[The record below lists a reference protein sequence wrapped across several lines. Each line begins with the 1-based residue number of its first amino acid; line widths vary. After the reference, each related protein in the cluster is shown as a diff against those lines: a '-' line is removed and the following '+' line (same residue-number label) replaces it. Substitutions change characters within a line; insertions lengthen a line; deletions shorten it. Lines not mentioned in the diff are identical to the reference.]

1 MKAEAIRPS
10 PATAT
15 AGPPSNTLAV
25 AGSLLALYIIWGSTY
40 LAIHFALE
48 GFSPFFM
55 AGLRFLLAGV
65 PMYAF
70 LRLRGTPNP
79 NRAQW
84 RGAAIAGTLLLVGG
98 NGGVV
103 FAEQWVA
110 SGLAALGV
118 ATMPLWAALFAGL
131 WGQWPN
137 RREWIGI
144 GLGLVGVGLLNLNS
158 DLHGNMWGTIFL
170 LGAPM
175 CWALGSVWSRRLP
188 LPPGAMA
195 SAAQMLIGGAVLL
208 LIAGL
213 TGEHLPATLPGLRP
227 LGALIYLAVFGSI
240 VAFSA
245 YGYLLRHVRPTVATS
260 YAYANPVVAVALGA
274 ALAGEPITPL
284 TLGAMAVILAA
295 VALVTLKPQ
304 NAKQAP

>member
-1 MKAEAIRPS
+1 MKAEAVGAI
-10 PATAT
+10 PATAE
-15 AGPPSNTLAV
+15 AGPRSNTLAV
-25 AGSLLALYIIWGSTY
+25 VGSLLALYLIWGSTY
-40 LAIHFALE
+40 LAIRFALA
-48 GFSPFFM
+48 GFSPFLM
-55 AGLRFLLAGV
+55 AGLRFVLAGV

-70 LRLRGTPNP
+70 LRLRGAPNP
-79 NRAQW
+79 TRTQW
-84 RGAAIAGTLLLVGG
+84 GGAALAGSLLLVGG

-131 WGQWPN
+131 WGQWPS

-144 GLGLVGVGLLNLNS
+144 GLGLVGVALLNLNS
-158 DLHGNMWGTIFL
+158 DLRGNSWGAIFL
-170 LGAPM
+170 LGAPI

-188 LPPGAMA
+188 LPPGAMS
-195 SAAQMLIGGAVLL
+195 SAAEMVVGGVVLL
-208 LIAGL
+208 GIAAL
-213 TGEHLPATLPGLRP
+213 TGERLPATLPGIRP

-240 VAFSA
+240 IAFSA

-284 TLGAMAVILAA
+284 TLAAMAVILAA
-295 VALVTLKPQ
+295 VALVTLKPAD
-304 NAKQAP
+304 AKTAA